1 MAKYSQFINS
11 DKPTLIDFYAE
22 WCAPCKTMAP
32 ILAKVQSQ
40 MGNRITLIKVNT
52 DKSKAIA
59 ADYKIRSIS
68 TLILFKKGKEV
79 WRKTGVVPAKVITEV
94 VGKHLK

>member
-11 DKPTLIDFYAE
+11 DKPTLIDFYAD

-59 ADYKIRSIS
+59 ADYKIRSIP
-68 TLILFKKGKEV
+68 TLILFKRGKEI
-79 WRKTGVVPAKVITEV
+79 WRKTGVVPAKVITGIIE
-94 VGKHLK
+94 KQLK